1 MGRVR
6 YLVGL
11 LGLVALALSVMW
23 ALDVE
28 HGEGAAPTG
37 RGGAGVDS
45 RRSTSTALD
54 PAALDGVLQG
64 GGDAAARRP
73 DRQDAGRAGGAGGAT
88 PPAVV
93 ERHPGRIVLDVVD
106 AATRMPLTGVWV
118 EEWRKPLP
126 GRQRKLGPPSRL
138 GPRLNE
144 ATESPVE
151 LRWPT
156 GSDRRIEKARV
167 FVDGYASEVVD
178 VHVLRG
184 GRHEVRMER
193 ACTLEVTLGG
203 ASPGRARL
211 SLLDALSG
219 EPLYSNTTAISVATT
234 IEGLAPGR
242 VLVAAEA
249 IGREAF
255 AAVDT
260 VLSAGVPNEVLLFL
274 SEGEQEAP
282 LRFVIDVP
290 SGTVPEEVLYIEY
303 RVDALESD
311 NSGTFKIELDPSEA
325 VSFGSRERY
334 TFTQDAIESGV
345 GEAWVDDLLVH
356 ARFVHTAK
364 QPATVLLRVPD
375 PFDFEFVCVDAATGE
390 RTPHT
395 RADIGFLVHDTVRG
409 VEDLAAVSP
418 GRFLATAVAADAYVG
433 VPSAHGYLE
442 ANVRVD
448 ARPGVVV
455 EVPLEPIPSVLVG
468 LVAGRP
474 KSGSVPWP
482 RDVEP
487 VLSRGDA
494 PDAEWRYEFEGEGV
508 RLWVD
513 RQSGWELRLPD
524 VPGFKPGQTAYVWFG
539 EDTPLGVKP
548 VGLEPE

>member
-1 MGRVR
+1 MR
-6 YLVGL
+6 YLAGL
-11 LGLVALALSVMW
+11 LAVVALTLAALW
-23 ALDVE
+23 ALESGPAEPPDASGRTAPGVE
-28 HGEGAAPTG
+28 G
-37 RGGAGVDS
+37 
-45 RRSTSTALD
+45 RRSAASELD
-54 PAALDGVLQG
+54 PAA
-64 GGDAAARRP
+64 P
-73 DRQDAGRAGGAGGAT
+73 GGARDGGVVAAPGRRDRT
-88 PPAVV
+88 DEADAEEPAPPTAA

-106 AATRMPLTGVWV
+106 AATGRPLTGVWV
-118 EEWRKPLP
+118 EEWRKPMP
-126 GRQRKLGPPSRL
+126 GRQRERGLPARL
-138 GPRLNE
+138 GPRLNA
-144 ATESPVE
+144 ATDSPVE

-156 GSDRRIEKARV
+156 GSDRRIERARV
-167 FVDGYASEVVD
+167 FVDGYASEVLD

-184 GRHEVRMER
+184 GRHEVRMQR

-203 ASPGRARL
+203 VTQGRASL
-211 SLLDALSG
+211 SLLDGASG
-219 EPLYSNTTAISVATT
+219 EPLHASTISTEEPTT

-249 IGREAF
+249 IGRDAF

-260 VLSAGVPNEVLLFL
+260 VLSAAVRNEVRLVL
-274 SEGEQEAP
+274 SEGDAAAP

-290 SGTVPEEVLYIEY
+290 SGTVPEEPLHIEY
-303 RVDALESD
+303 RVDALERD
-311 NSGTFKIELDPSEA
+311 DSGAFEIELDPSEA

-395 RADIGFLVHDTVRG
+395 QADVGYLVHDTVRG
-409 VEDLAAVSP
+409 ALDLAAVSP

-433 VPSAHGYLE
+433 VPSAHGYLG

-524 VPGFKPGQTAYVWFG
+524 VPEFKPGQTAYVWFG